1 MNSLYT
7 IFCIDTPG
15 MGVSEPA
22 WQSEYSIGLLLVWLL
37 PGMLTDADSG
47 EYSVGLLQVWLLP
60 GMLTANVLAAALLNL
75 WIFVPLGPSAAAGI
89 VTSTS

>member
-1 MNSLYT
+1 MTTLAAEDVPALHQVCSLTFVYR
-7 IFCIDTPG
+7 DP
-15 MGVSEPA
+15 
-22 WQSEYSIGLLLVWLL
+22 
-37 PGMLTDADSG
+37 DSG